1 MGIGGDISSRDM
13 IGKVPAPGMRPRAG
27 TWNSRHSARNSVSG
41 GEYFYDASETT
52 LSVGNI
58 GGGHRTASG
67 VRMPLTPAQETEEYM
82 SRGHGSSDIEPTK

>member
-13 IGKVPAPGMRPRAG
+13 IGKVPAPTMRPRAG
-27 TWNSRHSARNSVSG
+27 TWNSRHSARNSMSG

-58 GGGHRTASG
+58 GGHRASG
-67 VRMPLTPAQETEEYM
+67 ARMPLTPAQENEEYM
-82 SRGHGSSDIEPTK
+82 SRGHGSSDNDTTR